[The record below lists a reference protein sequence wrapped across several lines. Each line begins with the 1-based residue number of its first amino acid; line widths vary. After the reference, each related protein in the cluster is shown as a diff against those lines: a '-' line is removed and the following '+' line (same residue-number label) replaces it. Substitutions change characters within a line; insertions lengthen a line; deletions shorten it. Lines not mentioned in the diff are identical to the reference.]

1 MIVALEEAKQKLV
14 ALRAPI
20 KELGAA
26 LRLEETR
33 DKVKE
38 MESRTQDPAF
48 WNNTAES
55 SKVLQAIKQGQ
66 DKITAYDKLCARL
79 EDAITLVEMAIEE
92 NDEDSVEE
100 IQTELKEISE
110 EAENK
115 RIETLLCGQ
124 YDRNNAIIS
133 FHPGAGG
140 TEAQDWC
147 QMLYRM
153 ITRWCDRHG
162 FKYKLTDWLDGDEAG
177 LKAATIFVEGENAY
191 GYLKSENGVHRLVR
205 VSPFD
210 AAGRRHTS
218 FASIEVMPEFQELD
232 EVVVRDEDYD
242 FIAFH
247 SSGAGGQNINKVSSA
262 VRLIHKPTGIV
273 VACQTE
279 RSQLQ
284 NKETAMRMLKA
295 KLMEIKIRER
305 LDTIEEIQGNK
316 TNIEWGAQIRSYVFM
331 PYTLVKDTR
340 TGYEEGNVNAVMDGN
355 IDGFINA
362 YLKYIS
368 ADNAENK

>member
-79 EDAITLVEMAIEE
+79 EDAITLAEMAIEE

-177 LKAATIFVEGENAY
+177 LKAATIFV
-191 GYLKSENGVHRLVR
+191 
-205 VSPFD
+205 
-210 AAGRRHTS
+210 
-218 FASIEVMPEFQELD
+218 
-232 EVVVRDEDYD
+232 
-242 FIAFH
+242 
-247 SSGAGGQNINKVSSA
+247 
-262 VRLIHKPTGIV
+262 
-273 VACQTE
+273 
-279 RSQLQ
+279 
-284 NKETAMRMLKA
+284 
-295 KLMEIKIRER
+295 
-305 LDTIEEIQGNK
+305 
-316 TNIEWGAQIRSYVFM
+316 
-331 PYTLVKDTR
+331 
-340 TGYEEGNVNAVMDGN
+340 
-355 IDGFINA
+355 
-362 YLKYIS
+362 
-368 ADNAENK
+368 